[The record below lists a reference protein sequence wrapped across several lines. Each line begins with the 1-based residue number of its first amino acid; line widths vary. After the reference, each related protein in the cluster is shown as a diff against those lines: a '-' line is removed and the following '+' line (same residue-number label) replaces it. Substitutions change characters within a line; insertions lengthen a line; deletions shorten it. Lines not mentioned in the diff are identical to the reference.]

1 MNIKMRMNKEMNEEM
16 FVLMEKS
23 YDLFKRLPYLVL
35 IGVFFGFSLWI
46 YNGDSG
52 DRAGSWA
59 KKSADGYI
67 ESRGQ
72 QLTMTKV
79 EAITGKG
86 MVEIRLDSIRQ
97 NKLVSFEYANKEA
110 HVPLLAIATPAG
122 KILTV
127 LGVSE
132 PCGSTSFHLE
142 GNEIVCDLC
151 STRWKIETLKGV
163 DGECHALPPEII
175 AHFVHKGR
183 LYIREVDILNSVRG
197 KSGPMGKL
205 GTTKT

>member
-1 MNIKMRMNKEMNEEM
+1 MNIKMRMNKEMDEEM
-16 FVLMEKS
+16 FGLMEKS
-23 YDLFKRLPYLVL
+23 YDLFKRLPFLVL
-35 IGVFFGFSLWI
+35 IGVIFGVSVWI
-46 YNGDSG
+46 YNGGSD
-52 DRAGSWA
+52 DQRGSWG

-67 ESRGQ
+67 DSGGQ
-72 QLTMTKV
+72 GVTMTKV

-86 MVEIRLDSIRQ
+86 LVEIPLDSIRQ
-97 NKLVSFEYANKEA
+97 NKLVSFEYANKET

-122 KILTV
+122 KVLTV

-151 STRWKIETLKGV
+151 FTRWKIETLKGV
-163 DGECHALPPEII
+163 DGECHALPPEMI
-175 AHFVHKGR
+175 AHFVHKGK

-197 KSGPMGKL
+197 KLVPMGKL